1 MNKKHVILLLLLQ
14 LFPFYGSPKEYCVED
29 VSGIF
34 RAIFSYSNLYAWGRA
49 VGEGAEDDADHETVL
64 IFNGTNVYFDLFDI
78 AWDKK
83 CKSPFVN
90 EFYYRYTNAKGD
102 SMIITIS
109 KYKYAFSSEKN
120 IGQTIESSEVHN
132 CGEAFVTISDSTTTN
147 TKNLSTSYYCDQFSY
162 GKGWELDVFEDVSP
176 TSWGTPSQRYYM
188 NNSTED
194 YRGYDRLPYRFLRA
208 FVAAGLN
215 EKQDYAGAYL
225 GKEICV
231 PKNDKTKYYSIQGGK
246 RSVAGTFDKD
256 DILSIVG
263 STGNFYNV
271 EFYPSEY
278 MVDTCLVRKGDV
290 SLLKDL
296 IK

>member
-1 MNKKHVILLLLLQ
+1 MNKRHYILLIIFH
-14 LFPFYGSPKEYCVED
+14 LFPFYGFPEEYCVED
-29 VSGIF
+29 ISGIF
-34 RAIFSYSNLYAWGRA
+34 REIYSYSNLSPMGRS
-49 VGEGAEDDADHETVL
+49 VGEGAEDDADYETVL
-64 IFNGTNVYFDLFDI
+64 IFNKSNVYFELFDI
-78 AWDKK
+78 ACDKS

-90 EFYYRYTNAKGD
+90 EFKFKYANAKGD
-102 SMIITIS
+102 SMVITVS
-109 KYKYAFSSEKN
+109 KYKYAFSNKKN
-120 IGQTIESSEVHN
+120 IGQSIEPSEVHN
-132 CGEAFVTISDSTTTN
+132 CGEAFVTIADSTTTN

-188 NNSTED
+188 NKSTED

-231 PKNDKTKYYSIQGGK
+231 PKNDKTKCYRIQGGK
-246 RSVAGTFDKD
+246 MSVVGAFNKS

-263 STGNFYNV
+263 SSEKFYNI
-271 EFYPSEY
+271 EFYSSEY
-278 MVDTCLVRKGDV
+278 IVDTCLVRKGDV
-290 SLLKDL
+290 SLLKDV